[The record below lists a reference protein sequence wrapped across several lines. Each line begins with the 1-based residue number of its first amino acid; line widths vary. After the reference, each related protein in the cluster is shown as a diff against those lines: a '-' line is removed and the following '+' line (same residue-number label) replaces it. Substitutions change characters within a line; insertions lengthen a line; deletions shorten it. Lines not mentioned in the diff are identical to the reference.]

1 MNKQFRLWAMCCSHV
16 GTDLGFGRESLAD
29 AIRQSE
35 QGGEEGG
42 PAFDWDIA
50 VVLGDHS
57 GGQTTPTDE
66 EGRELVRQFGVSGRH
81 PREHFYTVVGNHD
94 APIEVDAPLQW
105 WARKWID
112 PTGVRPEH
120 SEVNADRM
128 PHAVEG
134 TWERYTFAVGN
145 IRFLM
150 MSDRNDFPPPV
161 GRRGATHGGYPSGA
175 VTSETFD
182 WWRRYLEANE
192 DSVLISTH
200 HHMLKETT
208 VASGPWEG
216 HVPDGQGSWT
226 SGYHGY
232 FADGG
237 PEGSSYLYFL
247 DDKPDAQAFEGYLAD
262 NPGSLDLW
270 LGGHTHTNPDDRRGG
285 RSHVERKWD
294 CNFVNVAALSQ
305 YHGKKNVPMSR
316 LLTFED
322 GSDEVLVQ
330 CYLHTSHYAP
340 QGWYGP
346 AERTIRLNRRV
357 RLG

>member
-1 MNKQFRLWAMCCSHV
+1 MCCSHV

-66 EGRELVRQFGVSGRH
+66 EGREIVRQFGVSDRH

-112 PTGVRPEH
+112 PTGEDPEH

-128 PHAVEG
+128 PYAVDG

-161 GRRGATHGGYPSGA
+161 GRRGASHGGYPSGA

-192 DSVLISTH
+192 DSVLVSTH

-237 PEGSSYLYFL
+237 PKVRLTSTSWTTSRMPRPS
-247 DDKPDAQAFEGYLAD
+247 KAT
-262 NPGSLDLW
+262 W
-270 LGGHTHTNPDDRRGG
+270 
-285 RSHVERKWD
+285 RKIRARWT
-294 CNFVNVAALSQ
+294 C
-305 YHGKKNVPMSR
+305 
-316 LLTFED
+316 
-322 GSDEVLVQ
+322 
-330 CYLHTSHYAP
+330 
-340 QGWYGP
+340 GWEATRTP
-346 AERTIRLNRRV
+346 TRTIAGAAARTSSESGTAISSTWRR
-357 RLG
+357 

>member
-1 MNKQFRLWAMCCSHV
+1 MTKQFRLWAMCCSHV

-66 EGRELVRQFGVSGRH
+66 EGREIVRQFSVSARH

-112 PTGVRPEH
+112 PTGEDPEH
-120 SEVNADRM
+120 SEVNAERM

-145 IRFLM
+145 RFLM

-192 DSVLISTH
+192 DSVLVSTH

-247 DDKPDAQAFEGYLAD
+247 DDKPDAQAFEGYLSD
-262 NPGSLDLW
+262 NPGSLGPVAGRPYAHQPGRSQGRAVTRRAEVGL
-270 LGGHTHTNPDDRRGG
+270 HVHQRGG
-285 RSHVERKWD
+285 VEQTPR
-294 CNFVNVAALSQ
+294 
-305 YHGKKNVPMSR
+305 
-316 LLTFED
+316 
-322 GSDEVLVQ
+322 
-330 CYLHTSHYAP
+330 
-340 QGWYGP
+340 
-346 AERTIRLNRRV
+346 
-357 RLG
+357 